1 MRRVTLAL
9 CLLLSCVLMQASGRV
24 TGRFNFT
31 PAGLSFFRAAQK
43 TINGRQVY
51 EIDDITYARTVEH
64 EINDLTISFNGDRQ
78 MRMDDSRKYV
88 VYNAQYEQRTGGY
101 LSGGGAAY
109 FFKKEHRIEIENKKH
124 LWMGESEDLGSFT
137 IDFKFMPSSFATQ
150 SLLLSRVGYNTGL
163 QNGVQIYLE
172 NNRIKSAFHNVFVD
186 DRGATH
192 SVILGGSPA
201 LNRDRWYHYALSYD
215 RLSGRIAV
223 YLDGEELAVHY
234 MTESASPTG
243 TVFVPRFA
251 AEDLPDIVIGERYFG
266 ALDEL
271 RISYRD
277 LESLKI
283 VSDLSVP
290 SHQAL
295 GGNERIPANHEGVI
309 TSPVYEFP
317 DTGTMIHQFSWK
329 QLPEP
334 ETFVYF
340 ELRISDDRFNTQ
352 GNEPRWYR
360 IQNNQRTIYQM
371 RQGDLFLRGKYFQW
385 RAHLIASPDGKATP
399 HLYDI
404 MLDYEVDTPPAIV
417 QGVEAFS
424 VGDRYVKLRWLAN
437 SDHDIVGY
445 KIYYGVQKGQYTG
458 VLSRIGGARIENKG
472 RFVEVIV
479 DNQLVE
485 ENKAADT
492 TRFFEFP
499 LIKNNILYYF
509 AVSAYDSYRPDTRYN
524 HESALSKEV
533 YARPFAGSEIR
544 GE

>member
-1 MRRVTLAL
+1 
-9 CLLLSCVLMQASGRV
+9 
-24 TGRFNFT
+24 
-31 PAGLSFFRAAQK
+31 
-43 TINGRQVY
+43 
-51 EIDDITYARTVEH
+51 
-64 EINDLTISFNGDRQ
+64 
-78 MRMDDSRKYV
+78 
-88 VYNAQYEQRTGGY
+88 
-101 LSGGGAAY
+101 
-109 FFKKEHRIEIENKKH
+109 
-124 LWMGESEDLGSFT
+124 
-137 IDFKFMPSSFATQ
+137 
-150 SLLLSRVGYNTGL
+150 
-163 QNGVQIYLE
+163 
-172 NNRIKSAFHNVFVD
+172 
-186 DRGATH
+186 
-192 SVILGGSPA
+192 
-201 LNRDRWYHYALSYD
+201 
-215 RLSGRIAV
+215 
-223 YLDGEELAVHY
+223 
-234 MTESASPTG
+234 
-243 TVFVPRFA
+243 
-251 AEDLPDIVIGERYFG
+251 
-266 ALDEL
+266 
-271 RISYRD
+271 
-277 LESLKI
+277 
-283 VSDLSVP
+283 
-290 SHQAL
+290 
-295 GGNERIPANHEGVI
+295 
-309 TSPVYEFP
+309 
-317 DTGTMIHQFSWK
+317 
-329 QLPEP
+329 
-334 ETFVYF
+334 
-340 ELRISDDRFNTQ
+340 
-352 GNEPRWYR
+352 
-360 IQNNQRTIYQM
+360 M